1 MGRSRISPNSNGHY
15 QGEQSKMRRLLL
27 LLVCFIPVAFP
38 TDPQGAADESKVK
51 PIPLLSVISKWR
63 TNSKDS
69 GNEHVEL
76 KSGVFHGHNV
86 MIESESVLL
95 SGKNSMILLDE
106 NGDGS
111 GTNMGWKETL
121 FCLRNGTLGI
131 EKIDIKVNSAV
142 QPKELLGRSK
152 DKGSEGPYLVVVRS
166 STFWMVSCRVEMNDV
181 NSPILVSS
189 ESDMVDS
196 SDDTSVCLSKVELH
210 TRSQHHGSFCA
221 IEAGT
226 GQSESVFIH
235 VESSR
240 FLDTDVCGRDGI
252 SFSLLPTCQER
263 RIYPTISSS
272 LSSMSFRNVSSSQ
285 ASCPQQ
291 NGMMSQKMVNTEVE
305 WTDHHLSGSTIRDMN
320 SGGSLLCVNSSFASC
335 HTVPRDNQY
344 DKYLLDY
351 TSSDSS
357 LNFPLSTA
365 GVSISFEKCTFTDMT
380 KTITNTASAEG
391 GGAVFVENNLYD
403 GSYFV
408 TITSCSFLRCHLYT
422 DGDSKGGGAVSIR
435 RNDQY
440 GGTGTVKSS
449 TFTQCES
456 HGGSVDSGALH
467 FRCQQTARVESC
479 VFTENKAV
487 TDEHCIGGGVSFL
500 HLDLAEVFNSSF
512 VRNQAGGGGAMEI
525 NTVSRARMESVLLDG
540 NTADQT
546 GSYSKSNDIWISAE
560 WLQDLSAWMTDVIS
574 TSKDQMFFFI
584 INKPRELDT
593 VQNVK
598 ASQATSSSDE
608 TMSGILSFV
617 DCRSIGFATCHLTFS
632 YEYKVSVAFASEYE
646 EETIVI
652 EDRRTTIEGTASGGT
667 APTIVPES
675 TISSLFTIGDG
686 SKQASLS
693 LSTFTLS
700 SSSSS
705 LVSLIEVKNL
715 GSLTLNGISLS
726 TVVSG
731 SCLVLGSGSSFTWTS
746 SPFSDVTSTSNGSHI
761 LAGSAD
767 GTIVNSSSLILHER
781 PALPTSGLFTE
792 EEKRKFHLFG
802 GVSGSM
808 LYFWYPHT
816 PTELTTHINEKG
828 EDHSN
833 CGKYELPCLTIST
846 GLLKRNSKCEF
857 VIESALS
864 VSEVVSVSETSILK
878 GSGSSARELLISDGT
893 SISVSGEV
901 LTLSSLSFIAES
913 SSTRTASLLS
923 VGSGA
928 SLSVDSCSFSGFHSS
943 SNGGVISAV
952 LSVSSLLVV
961 SSTAFSSCSS
971 TQKGG
976 GIHVTIAG
984 GSFAF
989 ESGTSFTDCSASSGT
1004 DLFVSAPDLS
1014 SSITPLS
1021 MAFLTPPSSVSS
1033 LSPEVVKYV
1042 GNEDA
1047 NPSYLIPLIL
1057 YLMPFGST
1065 GFVDENGADGEMCG
1079 FSVHRC
1085 STIGK
1090 TQLALLANG
1099 TKTADVFSSG
1109 SIEVCGEVALA
1120 EKIEVGEYCLTISH
1134 PSTGMNGVVVGVGGE
1149 FSNAAPTSKLILSSL
1164 SISFASAISTSLFS
1178 ISQGSVE
1185 IRNSKFVDV
1194 SNSASLFSL
1203 SGGSTLFESTTIGAI
1218 SFSDTHSVFSLSGT
1232 SSLSIKSV
1240 DFESISTTG
1249 SGSVISSTSEGTI
1262 SLDTVSFSSCNCGSS
1277 GKGRSISIVRP
1288 SFTATHFVMKSET
1301 IKVAGTTGLHEIYL
1315 SGSGLESL
1323 EMSGWESVIGG
1334 NDGTLTKA
1342 KLENVFGIDS
1352 ADVGKSGPLGYF
1364 LYAHTSGPVF
1374 VSEEF
1379 WDHEKCGQVQLPC
1392 SSLVH
1397 SMDQLPLSSPTIKVK
1412 SGLTVNA
1419 KISVPTN
1426 GLSLSSS
1433 SDTVYTLTMGDGGW
1447 FSHTS
1452 GLFSISTLAFV
1463 AETSTPRANSLIS
1476 ISSESSLSI
1485 DTCSFSGFSVIGSGS
1500 IVSGTVSAS
1509 SSLWITNTNF
1519 ECCSSS
1525 ENGGVV
1531 CVVCES
1537 GLPTASLVVKGT
1549 FDTDCKCGSGK
1560 FGEWVFLEGH
1570 GLDELV
1576 ATSNWA
1582 GSVQGLSQPTDQNKL
1597 WGEDKSRL
1605 NRPFNWSTLLVYLVD
1620 LSTNEAAVS
1629 SDGLDVIG
1637 CGGCDDTHLVKEAP
1651 SEIVVRDPGELATR
1665 RECEWN
1671 HLKLSGASQSTPITV
1686 KNAGQFIL
1694 SRNQLTFS
1702 SLSFNAPVS
1711 GLGHTFIVLSDEA
1724 SLAVSSCSFAGF
1736 RSPSNGSVV
1745 GGVVGM
1751 GKSVVLNTV
1760 DFKDCVSEGSGN
1772 WIWLDIRG
1780 CGVETNIEMKRVVSS
1795 DTTAHETSDVVLLG
1809 RSLGKVVVVSKWE
1822 GSLSN
1827 IDEIAFWGEDV
1838 EHGLSSSLLVYLQS
1852 IERTVLI
1859 GGEQCADIPNC
1870 GHFGV
1875 GCPSI
1880 GKGYSRINTTT
1891 THLLKISI
1899 GSSVTMDEI
1908 LSFASNQNI
1917 ALSGIG
1923 EQSLS
1928 IDPNSQIVISSG
1940 SVSVSSL
1947 SFVAKDATSRTVS
1960 VLSVT
1965 SGASL
1970 SVLSCSFSG
1979 FSLSDC
1985 PVVNHLGGSVTLG
1998 TVSFST
2004 ICRSGGNGS
2013 CLSSKLESGMSLL
2026 IDGIELSETCV
2037 KNGYGDG
2044 LFISFPSDASSFTK
2058 DEFVL
2063 KNVVEKGRTRN
2074 AEDDSTPHLVW
2085 IVGIDFSGWISLN
2098 DDRFDSVVSL
2108 ESSPSDWIWTED
2120 IDISIQLEAPLLFY
2134 LSPQEGPVGVDA
2146 AGYPIGKCGFGGV
2159 WCKTISDAMNRLSAA
2174 NTDSIILQNEL
2185 SISSELKIISTLSI
2199 SGKTP
2204 SSHFSVDAG
2213 CWFSISGVDTVF
2225 SLSTLVFSLPSS
2237 LTRSELFSQTSG
2249 TLSLTSVSFGPLRSE
2264 DHRLCGH
2271 EKTPC
2276 STISQNVVVSGV
2288 RSVSVKESC
2297 VVGGS
2302 LDVNGEGL
2310 DLHGLHEYRAVVRFD
2325 GSSQI
2330 TQSVL
2335 PLPLMISFSSV
2346 DIDVSLSTLSEE
2358 SWIVELWSG
2367 KVELKECSFVSS
2379 KRIEMGMLVVENGEL
2394 SLKKMTLKNVG
2405 FSSRAIVVRNGTSSI
2420 DELIVTDSS
2429 LRSLIDVTNV
2439 SSLTMINSRFER
2451 ISWTGA
2457 SNEDGV
2463 GSLCHWSDGVF
2474 VLVNSS
2480 TTVQSCVFQDLSE
2493 GGLSVF
2499 GGRLDIHLSGFEET
2513 HDESPDFPSAHR
2525 NIHCE
2530 GSGQVTLHSLSG
2542 GDGTG
2547 NHSSLWI
2554 DSSDCLIMNGKTEV
2568 SSPLFVPTLNVSE
2581 SVVSRTKTKMMS
2593 MTIRGLILMPCGL
2606 SLEVFSV
2613 DDKKI
2618 ETGTPHKID
2627 LESRATNW
2635 TETSFSL
2642 FLNESSDFIS
2652 LNSKLELRA
2661 RLVVGDS
2668 FQTQESILL
2677 KLSQFDERKSQMTKA
2692 LKWLI
2697 PLIVGIIV
2705 AIIILSII
2713 VCVLWHRRNKKNSK
2727 EKLSE
2732 MGETMTF
2739 DDEFKVDN
2747 VPLEMTDRAHHSSF
2761 DTPTTANLIRPTETK
2776 MFDAKRA
2783 NDADEA
2789 DRDAQYPQYLQN
2801 EEISLQKMNGE
2812 IGTVEHR
2819 VTLYSRLHQPSPTD
2833 RMLDRSSLQKKLVEA
2848 VVTLKKQFG
2857 ETEHFVQL
2865 SPHIV
2870 FFDSAG
2876 VVTISSQQHPPSQS
2890 RMTNQQQSMT
2900 NEMMQKNSEGDRW
2913 RAPEVVNQQQ
2923 NIKVE
2928 KAAVFSLG
2936 MMLWEIEKGE
2946 VPFRDLSN
2954 IDAQRQIGSGH
2965 VPSMDGIPQSLS
2977 KLIENCLSIDPKDR
2991 PTLDELDA
2999 KLKRVIDKPTE
3010 EIDVENGS
3018 HNARTLLL

>member
-1 MGRSRISPNSNGHY
+1 MHLS
-15 QGEQSKMRRLLL
+15 LL

-38 TDPQGAADESKVK
+38 TDPQEAADESIGT
-51 PIPLLSVISKWR
+51 PIPLLTVISKWR
-63 TNSKDS
+63 ANSGES

-76 KSGVFHGHNV
+76 ESGVFHGHN
-86 MIESESVLL
+86 MIIESESVLL
-95 SGKNSMILLDE
+95 SGKNSTILLDE

-111 GTNMGWKETL
+111 GTDMGWKETL
-121 FCLRNGTLGI
+121 FCLRNGTFGI
-131 EKIDIKVNSAV
+131 EKIDIKVNSAG
-142 QPKELLGRSK
+142 QPKELLDRSK

-285 ASCPQQ
+285 AGCPQQ
-291 NGMMSQKMVNTEVE
+291 NGMMSQKMVSTEVE

-335 HTVPRDNQY
+335 HTVPRDEEY

-351 TSSDSS
+351 TSASDPLRFE
-357 LNFPLSTA
+357 LNTD
-365 GVSISFEKCTFTDMT
+365 VTITFEKCTFTDMT
-380 KTITNTASAEG
+380 KTITNHNLKEG
-391 GGAVFVENNLYD
+391 GAAIFVENTIAL
-403 GSYFV
+403 GSYSV
-408 TITSCSFLRCHLYT
+408 TITSCSFLRCVLNT
-422 DGDSKGGGAVSIR
+422 NNDAKGGGAVSIR
-435 RNDQY
+435 RTNDIAGY
-440 GGTGTVKSS
+440 ATVKLS
-449 TFTQCES
+449 TFTKCEA
-456 HGGSVDSGALH
+456 HGRSVDAGALH
-467 FRCQQTARVESC
+467 FRRQQIAQVDNC
-479 VFTENKAV
+479 VFTENEAV
-487 TDEHCIGGGVSFL
+487 TDQDCIGGGLSFL
-500 HLDLAEVFNSSF
+500 HLNEGKVFNSSF
-512 VRNQAGGGGAMEI
+512 VRNRAGGGGAMEV
-525 NTVSRARMESVLLDG
+525 NTVTKADLNSVLLDG
-540 NTADQT
+540 NTANQT
-546 GSYSKSNDIWISAE
+546 GNYRKSNDIWVDTTTQEDIKT
-560 WLQDLSAWMTDVIS
+560 WTKNVIS
-574 TSKDQMFFFI
+574 TT
-584 INKPRELDT
+584 KPQTHFYRTYTSPELEI
-593 VQNVK
+593 VEIVK
-598 ASQATSSSDE
+598 ASQATTSSDE
-608 TMSGILSFV
+608 TMCGILSFV
-617 DCRSIGFATCHLTFS
+617 DCRSIGFATCYLTFS

-652 EDRRTTIEGTASGGT
+652 EDRRTTIEGTTSGGT

-705 LVSLIEVKNL
+705 LDSLIEVKDL

-746 SPFSDVTSTSNGSHI
+746 LPFSDVTSTSNGSHI
-761 LAGSAD
+761 LAKSTD
-767 GTIVNSSSLILHER
+767 GTIVNTSSLILHKQELQ
-781 PALPTSGLFTE
+781 PSILFTE

-893 SISVSGEV
+893 SFSVSGGV

-913 SSTRTASLLS
+913 SSLRTASLLS

-928 SLSVDSCSFSGFHSS
+928 SLSVTSCSFSGFHSS

-952 LSVSSLLVV
+952 LSVSSSLVV

-984 GSFAF
+984 GSFVF

-1014 SSITPLS
+1014 SSITRLS
-1021 MAFLTPPSSVSS
+1021 MAFLAPPSSISS
-1033 LSPEVVKYV
+1033 SSVELKKYV

-1065 GFVDENGADGEMCG
+1065 GFVDESGEDGGICG
-1079 FSVHRC
+1079 FSVYRC

-1090 TQLALLANG
+1090 TQSSLLAFG

-1120 EKIEVGEYCLTISH
+1120 EKIEVGEYCLTITH
-1134 PSTGMNGVVVGVGGE
+1134 PSTGTNGVVVRVGGE

-1164 SISFASAISTSLFS
+1164 SISFATAISTSLFS

-1194 SNSASLFSL
+1194 SKSASLFSL

-1240 DFESISTTG
+1240 DFKSICTTG

-1277 GKGRSISIVRP
+1277 EKGRSISVVRP
-1288 SFTATHFVMKSET
+1288 SFTAANFVMKSVT

-1323 EMSGWESVIGG
+1323 EMSGWESVIGE

-1412 SGLTVNA
+1412 SGLTVHA

-1426 GLSLSSS
+1426 GLLLSS
-1433 SDTVYTLTMGDGGW
+1433 SDTVHTLTIGESGW

-1463 AETSTPRANSLIS
+1463 ADTSTPRTNSLIS
-1476 ISSESSLSI
+1476 FSSGSSISI
-1485 DTCSFSGFSVIGSGS
+1485 DACSFSGFSVTGCGS

-1519 ECCSSS
+1519 VCCSSS

-1570 GLDELV
+1570 DLDELI

-1582 GSVQGLSQPTDQNKL
+1582 GSVQDLSQPTDQNKL
-1597 WGEDKSRL
+1597 WG
-1605 NRPFNWSTLLVYLVD
+1605 
-1620 LSTNEAAVS
+1620 A
-1629 SDGLDVIG
+1629 
-1637 CGGCDDTHLVKEAP
+1637 
-1651 SEIVVRDPGELATR
+1651 
-1665 RECEWN
+1665 
-1671 HLKLSGASQSTPITV
+1671 
-1686 KNAGQFIL
+1686 
-1694 SRNQLTFS
+1694 
-1702 SLSFNAPVS
+1702 
-1711 GLGHTFIVLSDEA
+1711 
-1724 SLAVSSCSFAGF
+1724 
-1736 RSPSNGSVV
+1736 
-1745 GGVVGM
+1745 
-1751 GKSVVLNTV
+1751 
-1760 DFKDCVSEGSGN
+1760 
-1772 WIWLDIRG
+1772 
-1780 CGVETNIEMKRVVSS
+1780 
-1795 DTTAHETSDVVLLG
+1795 
-1809 RSLGKVVVVSKWE
+1809 
-1822 GSLSN
+1822 
-1827 IDEIAFWGEDV
+1827 DV
-1838 EHGLSSSLLVYLQS
+1838 EHGLSLTLLVYLRS
-1852 IERTVLI
+1852 IGKMVVI
-1859 GGEQCADIPNC
+1859 GGAQCADIPNC

-1891 THLLKISI
+1891 TDLLKISI
-1899 GSSVTMDEI
+1899 GSPITMDEI
-1908 LSFASNQNI
+1908 LSFASSQNI
-1917 ALSGIG
+1917 ALTGIG

-1928 IDPNSQIVISSG
+1928 IAPNSQIVISSG
-1940 SVSVSSL
+1940 TVSVSSL
-1947 SFVAKDATSRTVS
+1947 SFIAKDATSRTVS

-1970 SVLSCSFSG
+1970 SVTSCSFSG
-1979 FSLSDC
+1979 FSLSDY
-1985 PVVNHLGGSVTLG
+1985 PVVDHLGGSLTLG

-2013 CLSSKLESGMSLL
+2013 CLSSKLESGMRLL

-2058 DEFVL
+2058 EKFVL

-2074 AEDDSTPHLVW
+2074 TEDDTTPHLVW
-2085 IVGIDFSGWISLN
+2085 IVGIDFSGWISVN
-2098 DDRFDSVVSL
+2098 DNRFDSVVSL

-2120 IDISIQLEAPLLFY
+2120 IDVLIQLKAPLLFY

-2146 AGYPIGKCGFGGV
+2146 AGYLIGKCGFGGV
-2159 WCKTISDAMNRLSAA
+2159 WCKTISAAMNRLSAA

-2185 SISSELKIISTLSI
+2185 SISSELMIPSTLSI

-2204 SSHFSVDAG
+2204 SSHFSVEAG

-2237 LTRSELFSQTSG
+2237 LTHSELFSQTSG
-2249 TLSLTSVSFGPLRSE
+2249 TLSLTSVSFGPSESVEVFSSRLIVCSSALEMNDVNISSGDLLDCSLIETEGNVLILNSHFSLIKLTSNSKWIVSLKVSESVDIEMISSTFKNCSRNGRSEWILLEGVNSQIKDPSKWSGTFNTSSPKHGIVVRDGSEPSEEPFSLLYLFFPRGASLVTTTSPQSE

-2310 DLHGLHEYRAVVRFD
+2310 DVHGLHGNRGIVRFD
-2325 GSSQI
+2325 GSSRI
-2330 TQSVL
+2330 TQSVVAF
-2335 PLPLMISFSSV
+2335 PHAIMFSSV

-2358 SWIVELWSG
+2358 SWIVEVGSG
-2367 KVELKECSFVSS
+2367 RVELTGCSFVSS

-2457 SNEDGV
+2457 SNEDGM

-2635 TETSFSL
+2635 TETSFSVL
-2642 FLNESSDFIS
+2642 LNESSDFIS
-2652 LNSKLELRA
+2652 LNSKLEFRG
-2661 RLVVGDS
+2661 RLAVGDS
-2668 FQTQESILL
+2668 FRTEESLL
-2677 KLSQFDERKSQMTKA
+2677 LRVSQSDERKSQMVQAMKWFIPVVAGSVLA
-2692 LKWLI
+2692 L
-2697 PLIVGIIV
+2697 IIV
-2705 AIIILSII
+2705 LVIICI
-2713 VCVLWHRRNKKNSK
+2713 VCRRRMKDKENKT
-2727 EKLSE
+2727 KLSE
-2732 MGETMTF
+2732 MGEVDVQQLDIKY
-2739 DDEFKVDN
+2739 DDMSVEITN
-2747 VPLEMTDRAHHSSF
+2747 RLHQSSF
-2761 DTPTTANLIRPTETK
+2761 DTPTTENKMMSTDPDFPRRLQDGDDVINRTEKKRSDIPVDVYAVSRSDAQVDVVQIRESLYTRLHKRNPDITLDHAMIQKQVVKAVVAMKQKLGPTEILAQINPHNILFNK
-2776 MFDAKRA
+2776 D
-2783 NDADEA
+2783 DE
-2789 DRDAQYPQYLQN
+2789 
-2801 EEISLQKMNGE
+2801 
-2812 IGTVEHR
+2812 
-2819 VTLYSRLHQPSPTD
+2819 
-2833 RMLDRSSLQKKLVEA
+2833 
-2848 VVTLKKQFG
+2848 
-2857 ETEHFVQL
+2857 
-2865 SPHIV
+2865 
-2870 FFDSAG
+2870 
-2876 VVTISSQQHPPSQS
+2876 VTISIQPHQS
-2890 RMTNQQQSMT
+2890 KTVGGNDNQQQT
-2900 NEMMQKNSEGDRW
+2900 NADAQRQNEKDRW
-2913 RAPEVVNQQQ
+2913 MAPEVVDGKDNL
-2923 NIKVE
+2923 NYE

-2936 MMLWEIEKGE
+2936 LILWEIEKEE
-2946 VPFRDLSN
+2946 VPFREVDAIN
-2954 IDAQRQIGSGH
+2954 AQRQLGTGQRPLMTDISQSL
-2965 VPSMDGIPQSLS
+2965 VDLLEECLILNPKERPSLNDIDTHFNPQSLHDPQQPVS
-2977 KLIENCLSIDPKDR
+2977 KKHVPYTNK
-2991 PTLDELDA
+2991 
-2999 KLKRVIDKPTE
+2999 
-3010 EIDVENGS
+3010 VEMP
-3018 HNARTLLL
+3018 

>member
-1 MGRSRISPNSNGHY
+1 M
-15 QGEQSKMRRLLL
+15 
-27 LLVCFIPVAFP
+27 
-38 TDPQGAADESKVK
+38 
-51 PIPLLSVISKWR
+51 
-63 TNSKDS
+63 
-69 GNEHVEL
+69 
-76 KSGVFHGHNV
+76 
-86 MIESESVLL
+86 SE
-95 SGKNSMILLDE
+95 I
-106 NGDGS
+106 
-111 GTNMGWKETL
+111 
-121 FCLRNGTLGI
+121 
-131 EKIDIKVNSAV
+131 
-142 QPKELLGRSK
+142 
-152 DKGSEGPYLVVVRS
+152 
-166 STFWMVSCRVEMNDV
+166 
-181 NSPILVSS
+181 
-189 ESDMVDS
+189 
-196 SDDTSVCLSKVELH
+196 
-210 TRSQHHGSFCA
+210 
-221 IEAGT
+221 
-226 GQSESVFIH
+226 
-235 VESSR
+235 
-240 FLDTDVCGRDGI
+240 
-252 SFSLLPTCQER
+252 
-263 RIYPTISSS
+263 
-272 LSSMSFRNVSSSQ
+272 
-285 ASCPQQ
+285 
-291 NGMMSQKMVNTEVE
+291 
-305 WTDHHLSGSTIRDMN
+305 
-320 SGGSLLCVNSSFASC
+320 
-335 HTVPRDNQY
+335 
-344 DKYLLDY
+344 
-351 TSSDSS
+351 
-357 LNFPLSTA
+357 
-365 GVSISFEKCTFTDMT
+365 
-380 KTITNTASAEG
+380 
-391 GGAVFVENNLYD
+391 
-403 GSYFV
+403 
-408 TITSCSFLRCHLYT
+408 
-422 DGDSKGGGAVSIR
+422 
-435 RNDQY
+435 
-440 GGTGTVKSS
+440 
-449 TFTQCES
+449 
-456 HGGSVDSGALH
+456 
-467 FRCQQTARVESC
+467 
-479 VFTENKAV
+479 
-487 TDEHCIGGGVSFL
+487 
-500 HLDLAEVFNSSF
+500 
-512 VRNQAGGGGAMEI
+512 
-525 NTVSRARMESVLLDG
+525 
-540 NTADQT
+540 
-546 GSYSKSNDIWISAE
+546 
-560 WLQDLSAWMTDVIS
+560 
-574 TSKDQMFFFI
+574 
-584 INKPRELDT
+584 
-593 VQNVK
+593 
-598 ASQATSSSDE
+598 
-608 TMSGILSFV
+608 
-617 DCRSIGFATCHLTFS
+617 
-632 YEYKVSVAFASEYE
+632 
-646 EETIVI
+646 
-652 EDRRTTIEGTASGGT
+652 
-667 APTIVPES
+667 
-675 TISSLFTIGDG
+675 
-686 SKQASLS
+686 
-693 LSTFTLS
+693 
-700 SSSSS
+700 
-705 LVSLIEVKNL
+705 
-715 GSLTLNGISLS
+715 
-726 TVVSG
+726 
-731 SCLVLGSGSSFTWTS
+731 
-746 SPFSDVTSTSNGSHI
+746 HI

-893 SISVSGEV
+893 SFSVSGGV

-913 SSTRTASLLS
+913 SSLRTASLLS

-928 SLSVDSCSFSGFHSS
+928 SLSVTSCSFSGFHSS

-952 LSVSSLLVV
+952 LSVSSSLVV

-984 GSFAF
+984 GSFVF

-1033 LSPEVVKYV
+1033 SSVELKKYV

-1065 GFVDENGADGEMCG
+1065 GFVDESGEDGGICG
-1079 FSVHRC
+1079 FSVYRC

-1090 TQLALLANG
+1090 TQSSLLAFG

-1120 EKIEVGEYCLTISH
+1120 EKIEVGEYCLTITH
-1134 PSTGMNGVVVGVGGE
+1134 PSTGTNGVVVRVGGE

-1164 SISFASAISTSLFS
+1164 SISFATAISTSLFS

-1194 SNSASLFSL
+1194 SKSASLFSL

-1240 DFESISTTG
+1240 DFKSICTTG

-1277 GKGRSISIVRP
+1277 EKGRSISIARP
-1288 SFTATHFVMKSET
+1288 SFTAANFVMKSVT
-1301 IKVAGTTGLHEIYL
+1301 IKVAGTTGSHEIYL

-1397 SMDQLPLSSPTIKVK
+1397 AVDQLPLSSPTIKVK

-1519 ECCSSS
+1519 VCCSSS

-1637 CGGCDDTHLVKEAP
+1637 CGDVTTPCQTLETTFQHLVKETP

-1809 RSLGKVVVVSKWE
+1809 ISLGKVVVASKWE

-1827 IDEIAFWGEDV
+1827 VDEIAFWGEDV

-2146 AGYPIGKCGFGGV
+2146 AG
-2159 WCKTISDAMNRLSAA
+2159 
-2174 NTDSIILQNEL
+2174 
-2185 SISSELKIISTLSI
+2185 
-2199 SGKTP
+2199 
-2204 SSHFSVDAG
+2204 
-2213 CWFSISGVDTVF
+2213 
-2225 SLSTLVFSLPSS
+2225 
-2237 LTRSELFSQTSG
+2237 
-2249 TLSLTSVSFGPLRSE
+2249 
-2264 DHRLCGH
+2264 
-2271 EKTPC
+2271 
-2276 STISQNVVVSGV
+2276 VV
-2288 RSVSVKESC
+2288 
-2297 VVGGS
+2297 
-2302 LDVNGEGL
+2302 
-2310 DLHGLHEYRAVVRFD
+2310 
-2325 GSSQI
+2325 
-2330 TQSVL
+2330 
-2335 PLPLMISFSSV
+2335 
-2346 DIDVSLSTLSEE
+2346 
-2358 SWIVELWSG
+2358 
-2367 KVELKECSFVSS
+2367 
-2379 KRIEMGMLVVENGEL
+2379 
-2394 SLKKMTLKNVG
+2394 
-2405 FSSRAIVVRNGTSSI
+2405 
-2420 DELIVTDSS
+2420 
-2429 LRSLIDVTNV
+2429 
-2439 SSLTMINSRFER
+2439 
-2451 ISWTGA
+2451 
-2457 SNEDGV
+2457 
-2463 GSLCHWSDGVF
+2463 
-2474 VLVNSS
+2474 
-2480 TTVQSCVFQDLSE
+2480 QD
-2493 GGLSVF
+2493 
-2499 GGRLDIHLSGFEET
+2499 
-2513 HDESPDFPSAHR
+2513 
-2525 NIHCE
+2525 
-2530 GSGQVTLHSLSG
+2530 
-2542 GDGTG
+2542 
-2547 NHSSLWI
+2547 
-2554 DSSDCLIMNGKTEV
+2554 
-2568 SSPLFVPTLNVSE
+2568 
-2581 SVVSRTKTKMMS
+2581 
-2593 MTIRGLILMPCGL
+2593 
-2606 SLEVFSV
+2606 
-2613 DDKKI
+2613 
-2618 ETGTPHKID
+2618 
-2627 LESRATNW
+2627 
-2635 TETSFSL
+2635 
-2642 FLNESSDFIS
+2642 
-2652 LNSKLELRA
+2652 
-2661 RLVVGDS
+2661 
-2668 FQTQESILL
+2668 
-2677 KLSQFDERKSQMTKA
+2677 
-2692 LKWLI
+2692 
-2697 PLIVGIIV
+2697 
-2705 AIIILSII
+2705 
-2713 VCVLWHRRNKKNSK
+2713 
-2727 EKLSE
+2727 
-2732 MGETMTF
+2732 
-2739 DDEFKVDN
+2739 
-2747 VPLEMTDRAHHSSF
+2747 
-2761 DTPTTANLIRPTETK
+2761 
-2776 MFDAKRA
+2776 
-2783 NDADEA
+2783 
-2789 DRDAQYPQYLQN
+2789 YL
-2801 EEISLQKMNGE
+2801 
-2812 IGTVEHR
+2812 
-2819 VTLYSRLHQPSPTD
+2819 
-2833 RMLDRSSLQKKLVEA
+2833 
-2848 VVTLKKQFG
+2848 
-2857 ETEHFVQL
+2857 
-2865 SPHIV
+2865 
-2870 FFDSAG
+2870 
-2876 VVTISSQQHPPSQS
+2876 
-2890 RMTNQQQSMT
+2890 
-2900 NEMMQKNSEGDRW
+2900 
-2913 RAPEVVNQQQ
+2913 
-2923 NIKVE
+2923 
-2928 KAAVFSLG
+2928 
-2936 MMLWEIEKGE
+2936 
-2946 VPFRDLSN
+2946 
-2954 IDAQRQIGSGH
+2954 
-2965 VPSMDGIPQSLS
+2965 
-2977 KLIENCLSIDPKDR
+2977 
-2991 PTLDELDA
+2991 
-2999 KLKRVIDKPTE
+2999 
-3010 EIDVENGS
+3010 
-3018 HNARTLLL
+3018 